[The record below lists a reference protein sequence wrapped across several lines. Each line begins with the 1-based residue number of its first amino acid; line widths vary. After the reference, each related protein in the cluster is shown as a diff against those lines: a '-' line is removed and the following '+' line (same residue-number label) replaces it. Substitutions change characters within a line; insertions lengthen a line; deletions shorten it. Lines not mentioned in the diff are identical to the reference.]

1 MSRVLEVL
9 RSRAVKAGFLVVALA
24 LAVWAVV
31 SQWDEV
37 SAALVSMD
45 PLLLVAAL
53 ALGLVY
59 VVLTMLS
66 WRAVLAD
73 HGTPLPM
80 SSAAPVF
87 LVSQLGKYVPG
98 GVWNIVAAAE
108 MGADHRIPRRRSV
121 SAMLVT
127 LLISMVTGLMLAA
140 ISMPFSP
147 PALADRFGWV
157 LVLLPLFVI
166 VLLPPVLG
174 RIVALALRVTKGEP
188 LERPLRWRGIGAAVG
203 WQLLAWIVA
212 GLQVWVLAVGVGM
225 EADARSVLLC
235 IGGYGFAWVVG
246 FLVVVVPAGAGVR
259 ESILAIMLGAS
270 LSTGGV
276 LAVVLLSRV
285 VLTLAD
291 LLLGG
296 LGLLLSRRAR
306 AARAAAAVG
315 RTGPTEPTG
324 PTGPT
329 GADVR

>member
-1 MSRVLEVL
+1 MSRVLDVL
-9 RSRAVKAGFLVVALA
+9 RSRTVKALFLVVALG

-37 SAALVSMD
+37 SAALVSID
-45 PLLLVAAL
+45 PWLLLAAL

-66 WRAVLAD
+66 WRAVLTD

-80 SSAAPVF
+80 RAAGPVF

-127 LLISMVTGLMLAA
+127 LLISIVTGLMLAA
-140 ISMPFSP
+140 ASLPLAP

-157 LVLLPLFVI
+157 LFTLPAFVV

-174 RIVALALRVTKGEP
+174 RLVGLALRLTKGEP

-212 GLQVWVLAVGVGM
+212 GVQVWVLAIGVGM
-225 EADARSVLLC
+225 TPDARSLMLC

-259 ESILAIMLGAS
+259 ETILAIMLGAS

-296 LGLLLSRRAR
+296 LGLLLARRAR
-306 AARAAAAVG
+306 PAG
-315 RTGPTEPTG
+315 
-324 PTGPT
+324 
-329 GADVR
+329 

>member
-1 MSRVLEVL
+1 MSRVLDVL
-9 RSRAVKAGFLVVALA
+9 RSRTVKALFLVVALG

-37 SAALVSMD
+37 SAALVSID
-45 PLLLVAAL
+45 PWLLLAAL
-53 ALGLVY
+53 ALGLVS
-59 VVLTMLS
+59 VVPPRLS
-66 WRAVLAD
+66 GRAVLPD

-80 SSAAPVF
+80 RAAGPVF

-127 LLISMVTGLMLAA
+127 LLISIVTGLMLAA
-140 ISMPFSP
+140 ASLPLAP

-157 LVLLPLFVI
+157 LFTLPLFVV

-174 RIVALALRVTKGEP
+174 RLVGLALRLTKGEP

-212 GLQVWVLAVGVGM
+212 GVQVWVLAIGVGM
-225 EADARSVLLC
+225 TPDARSLMLC

-259 ESILAIMLGAS
+259 ETILAIMLGAS

-296 LGLLLSRRAR
+296 LGLLLARRAR
-306 AARAAAAVG
+306 PAREHVDAA
-315 RTGPTEPTG
+315 
-324 PTGPT
+324 
-329 GADVR
+329 

>member
-1 MSRVLEVL
+1 MSRVLDVL
-9 RSRAVKAGFLVVALA
+9 RSRTVKALFLVVALG

-37 SAALVSMD
+37 SAALVSID
-45 PLLLVAAL
+45 PWLLLAAL
-53 ALGLVY
+53 ALGPLD
-59 VVLTMLS
+59 VVLTTPS
-66 WRAVLAD
+66 WRAVPPA

-80 SSAAPVF
+80 RAAGPVF

-127 LLISMVTGLMLAA
+127 LLISIVTGLMLAA
-140 ISMPFSP
+140 ASLPLAP

-157 LVLLPLFVI
+157 LFTLPLFVV

-174 RIVALALRVTKGEP
+174 RLVGLALRLTKGEP

-212 GLQVWVLAVGVGM
+212 GVQVWVLAIGVGM
-225 EADARSVLLC
+225 TPDARSLMLC

-259 ESILAIMLGAS
+259 ETILAIMLGAS

-296 LGLLLSRRAR
+296 LGLLLARRAR
-306 AARAAAAVG
+306 PAREHVDAA
-315 RTGPTEPTG
+315 
-324 PTGPT
+324 
-329 GADVR
+329 

>member
-1 MSRVLEVL
+1 MSRVLDVL
-9 RSRAVKAGFLVVALA
+9 RSRAVKAGFLVVALG

-31 SQWDEV
+31 SQWGEV
-37 SAALVSMD
+37 STALAALD
-45 PLLLVAAL
+45 PMLLIGALV
-53 ALGLVY
+53 LGLVY

-80 SSAAPVF
+80 RSAAPVF

-108 MGADHRIPRRRSV
+108 MGADHKIPRRRSV

-127 LLISMVTGLMLAA
+127 LLISIVTGLMLAA
-140 ISMPFSP
+140 ISMPFAP

-157 LVLLPLFVI
+157 LFTLPLFLV

-174 RIVALALRVTKGEP
+174 RLVSLALRLTKGEP
-188 LERPLRWRGIGAAVG
+188 LETPLRWRGIGVAVG

-212 GLQVWVLAVGVGM
+212 GAQVWVLAVGVGM
-225 EADARSVLLC
+225 AADARSLLLC

-259 ESILAIMLGAS
+259 ETILAIMLGAS

-285 VLTLAD
+285 VLTVAD
-291 LLLGG
+291 LLLGF
-296 LGLLLSRRAR
+296 LGLLLAKRFRPSSGTGEHLT
-306 AARAAAAVG
+306 AAPRG
-315 RTGPTEPTG
+315 
-324 PTGPT
+324 
-329 GADVR
+329 

>member
-1 MSRVLEVL
+1 MSRVLDVL
-9 RSRAVKAGFLVVALA
+9 RSRAVKAGFLVVALG

-31 SQWDEV
+31 SQWGEV
-37 SAALVSMD
+37 STALAALD
-45 PLLLVAAL
+45 PMLLIGALV
-53 ALGLVY
+53 LGLVY

-80 SSAAPVF
+80 RSAAPVF

-108 MGADHRIPRRRSV
+108 MGADHKIPRRRSV

-127 LLISMVTGLMLAA
+127 LLISIVTGLMLAA
-140 ISMPFSP
+140 ISMPFAP

-157 LVLLPLFVI
+157 LFTLPLFLV

-174 RIVALALRVTKGEP
+174 RLVSLALRLTKGEP
-188 LERPLRWRGIGAAVG
+188 LETPLRWRGIGAAVG

-212 GLQVWVLAVGVGM
+212 GAQVWVLAVGVGM
-225 EADARSVLLC
+225 AADARSLLLC

-259 ESILAIMLGAS
+259 ETILAIMLGAS

-285 VLTLAD
+285 VLTVAD
-291 LLLGG
+291 LLLGF
-296 LGLLLSRRAR
+296 LGLLLAKRFRPSSGTGEHLT
-306 AARAAAAVG
+306 AAPRG
-315 RTGPTEPTG
+315 
-324 PTGPT
+324 
-329 GADVR
+329 